1 MPEFSPQFTPSG
13 LDSFTA
19 GYFRACEWVG
29 IEDPEEVRRG
39 GDDPGNI
46 KPLSEAR
53 AFLRATVK
61 RHATD
66 CREFKRANEADLE
79 TYCEVS
85 GRAMEGAGVDFYL
98 SRCGHGAGY
107 FDGSNHPVFDRL
119 QKAAQGMPDEGSFYV
134 CRRGYIRDW
143 RD

>member
-1 MPEFSPQFTPSG
+1 MPEFIPQFTPSG

-19 GYFRACEWVG
+19 GYFQACEWLG
-29 IEDPEEVRRG
+29 IEDPDEVRRG
-39 GDDPGNI
+39 GDDSGDI

-53 AFLRATVK
+53 AFLRATVR
-61 RHATD
+61 RHAAD
-66 CREFKRANEADLE
+66 CADFQHANAADLE
-79 TYCEVS
+79 TYCTET
-85 GRAMEGAGVDFYL
+85 GRYMDGAGVDFYL

-107 FDGSNHPVFDRL
+107 FDRGNHPVFDRL

-134 CRRGYIRDW
+134 CRRGCIRDW